1 MEADN
6 ALGTVLDPYPSQS
19 SARSDSSV
27 PISQIQ
33 ATLDKYAMPPP
44 VQDVAAASEDMQP
57 STLEI
62 LCELGEE
69 NFETQ
74 QEEEDIPSG
83 QAWQEYPWNE
93 FDIANADTLMDND
106 DSQSHDNEHLRK
118 ASSST
123 LADEA
128 ETCEADVALVVG
140 QGSENP
146 EINESKIGRYKVA
159 IENYAE
165 EKGLDVSEIT
175 EDDIKNSE
183 CSELIIDG

>member
-1 MEADN
+1 MRSE
-6 ALGTVLDPYPSQS
+6 VSDPYPSQS

-27 PISQIQ
+27 PMSQIQ

-83 QAWQEYPWNE
+83 QAWQEYHWNE
-93 FDIANADTLMDND
+93 FDSANADTLMDHA
-106 DSQSHDNEHLRK
+106 DSQSMIMSIREKQAAAHWQMKQKHVKQMWRLLLVRAQKILKSMK
-118 ASSST
+118 AK
-123 LADEA
+123 
-128 ETCEADVALVVG
+128 LVVT
-140 QGSENP
+140 
-146 EINESKIGRYKVA
+146 K
-159 IENYAE
+159 
-165 EKGLDVSEIT
+165 
-175 EDDIKNSE
+175 
-183 CSELIIDG
+183 